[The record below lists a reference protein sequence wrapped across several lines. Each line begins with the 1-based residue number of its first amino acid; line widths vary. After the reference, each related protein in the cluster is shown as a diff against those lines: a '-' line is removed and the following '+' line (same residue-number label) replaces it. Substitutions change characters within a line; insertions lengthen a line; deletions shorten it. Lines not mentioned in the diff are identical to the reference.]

1 MQLAELSNGLDEG
14 QCHKIQL
21 YLVLFLSQNIFQL
34 GWFPITE
41 VLGILSAETVPEL
54 QLLTSQWSQNKF
66 FGNDLVLYLD
76 ILEQLH
82 LLQIL
87 VELFY
92 SMEV

>member
-14 QCHKIQL
+14 HCHKIQL

-34 GWFPITE
+34 GWFPIAE
-41 VLGILSAETVPEL
+41 ALGILSAETVPEL
-54 QLLTSQWSQNKF
+54 QLLTSQWSRNKF

-76 ILEQLH
+76 ILEQLY

-87 VELFY
+87 MELFY
-92 SMEV
+92 IVEV